1 MCGIGGVFGWSE
13 AEGFDATRASADLS
27 AALAHRGPDGEGT
40 LLDGRTLLVHR
51 RLAIIDPT
59 PAGRQPMTTPDGRHS
74 IVFNGEIYNYRE
86 LRADLERAG
95 VRFST
100 SSDTEVLLALV
111 VRDGITALTRARG
124 MFALAIWDARQRSLT
139 LARDRFGIKPLY
151 VASRPHGMAFAS
163 EINALRRASLV
174 DRHVSAAGVLAFIA
188 WGYIPAPLT
197 WLEDVESL
205 LPGTWK
211 RWHDDG
217 QLESGTFADYIGA
230 YGGESALGGV
240 LDEAE
245 LRARA
250 TEAIRDTVAAHLV
263 ADVPVGIFLSGGVDS
278 GAVVATARAL
288 TSGPLHTYT
297 VAGDVPAM
305 SELEEARRVA
315 TFFETT
321 HHELM
326 IGAAAIERALPS
338 IVRRLDSPSADAIN
352 SYFVSQAVART
363 RVKAVL
369 SGVGGD
375 EMFGGY
381 PSFRRIPSALRATK
395 WLAPVLPVTVL
406 AASAMSDWRARKW
419 QHFAGMPDV
428 VSAYRAVRGHF
439 MPEEWPALI
448 GPAFDGDAGRAAFE
462 TLERVEAR
470 MFRASEGETPMATVA
485 RMETSGYLQGQLL
498 RDIDVVSMA
507 HGLEVRVPFV
517 DHRLLAAVWPAA
529 GRHPHVLDGKRL
541 LHESLLRPLPQDVAT
556 RRKRGFTL
564 PFDEWMRGGLRD
576 VARQGLQS
584 AVSLGWV
591 NARAAAD
598 VWNDWERGRAHWSRA
613 WGLSV
618 LGQFLQEAA

>member
-13 AEGFDATRASADLS
+13 AEGFDATRTAADLS

-40 LLDGRTLLVHR
+40 LIDGRTLLVHR

-86 LRADLERAG
+86 LRLDLERAG
-95 VRFST
+95 VRFVT

-111 VRDGITALTRARG
+111 VRDGITALSRARG
-124 MFALAIWDARQRSLT
+124 MFALAIWDAGQRSLT

-151 VASRPHGMAFAS
+151 VASRPHGIAFAS
-163 EINALRRASLV
+163 EAGALRRASLA
-174 DRHVSAAGVLAFIA
+174 DRDVSAAGVLAFLA
-188 WGYIPAPLT
+188 WSYIPAPLT
-197 WLEDVESL
+197 WLRNVESL

-211 RWHDDG
+211 RWHEDG
-217 QLESGTFADYIGA
+217 RVEGGTFADYISA
-230 YGGESALGGV
+230 YGSERVVG
-240 LDEAE
+240 EAE
-245 LRARA
+245 LRAQVN
-250 TEAIRDTVAAHLV
+250 EAVRDSIAAHLV
-263 ADVPVGIFLSGGVDS
+263 ADVPVGIFLSGGIDS
-278 GAVVATARAL
+278 GAIVAAARAC

-297 VAGDVPAM
+297 VAGDVPSM
-305 SELEEARRVA
+305 SELDEARTVA
-315 TFFETT
+315 TAFETT

-326 IGAAAIERALPS
+326 IGATAIEHALPS
-338 IVRRLDSPSADAIN
+338 IVRRLDAPSADAIN

-381 PSFRRIPSALRATK
+381 PSFHRIPSVMRATK
-395 WLAPVLPVTVL
+395 WLAPVLPVAAL
-406 AASAMSDWRARKW
+406 AASAVPDWRARKW
-419 QHFAGMPDV
+419 QHFAGTPDTI
-428 VSAYRAVRGHF
+428 SAYRAVRGNF
-439 MPEEWPALI
+439 MPEEWPALM
-448 GPAFDGDAGRAAFE
+448 GPAFDGEAGRAARE
-462 TLERVEAR
+462 QLAGVEAR
-470 MFRASEGETPMATVA
+470 MFRAAPDEAPLATVA
-485 RMETSGYLQGQLL
+485 RLETGGYLQGQLL
-498 RDIDVVSMA
+498 RDIDAVSMA

-529 GRHPHVLDGKRL
+529 GGHPRLLEGKRL
-541 LHESLLRPLPQDVAT
+541 LHEGLSLPPGVAGRP
-556 RRKRGFTL
+556 KRGFTL
-564 PFDEWMRGGLRD
+564 PFDAWMRGGLRQ
-576 VARQGLQS
+576 VARHGVES

-598 VWNDWERGRAHWSRA
+598 VWRDWERGRAHWSRV